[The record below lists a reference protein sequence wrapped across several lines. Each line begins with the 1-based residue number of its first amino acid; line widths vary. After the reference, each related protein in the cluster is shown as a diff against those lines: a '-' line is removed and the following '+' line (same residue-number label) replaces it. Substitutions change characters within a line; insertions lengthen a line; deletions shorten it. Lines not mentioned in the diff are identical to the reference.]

1 MGIWGRG
8 GLCRGAAPAPA
19 REVERLLTG
28 AVQLIEAAIATIAQ
42 AAEIS
47 VNWFVSFDQVVAG
60 REIATHMRS
69 GDVILARGRETGVR
83 EFFSTARSP
92 LCRAK
97 TPRG

>member
-1 MGIWGRG
+1 M
-8 GLCRGAAPAPA
+8 
-19 REVERLLTG
+19 
-28 AVQLIEAAIATIAQ
+28 IEAAIATIAQ

-69 GDVILARGRETGVR
+69 GDVILARGRGYYACAGQETGVR